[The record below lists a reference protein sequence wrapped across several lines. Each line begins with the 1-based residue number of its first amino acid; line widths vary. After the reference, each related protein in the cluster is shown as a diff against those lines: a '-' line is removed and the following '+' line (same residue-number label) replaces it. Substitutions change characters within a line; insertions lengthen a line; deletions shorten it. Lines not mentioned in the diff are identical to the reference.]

1 MRLRELPGA
10 FRRVL
15 AQRVRKWADSALDEE
30 RPEEHRQAPSSA
42 GTSLGAGQPH
52 DAPPAHWI
60 ERVRRGAPQLLVQ
73 RRGPTPEVAR
83 KELRTN
89 VPGDQDRK
97 ARTLVARLS
106 TSASQEGS
114 FDSKARQEGPADQT
128 LERRVMTAA
137 GREPDPAMGHVRS
150 WKARFGERRIFGLMR
165 RSGLPARSEADPAGL
180 GGSPGRP
187 GGSRGISGSEASFQS
202 DSKVFATTRATA
214 PGMGSSQERPRSSSI
229 SPPTIEEK
237 ATSPRRRHATA
248 QVVTEFATISVTAD
262 RFSSPGTPSG
272 ETSHGSPRVELRG
285 PAALAADLD
294 REPVLWRDTL
304 ERRRASVPSSP
315 SSRLSIADGFSPQ
328 EDPERRW
335 PGLSERSDSQT
346 VDELVAVFRKREHL
360 RRLAQEQEGLP
371 WNA

>member
-15 AQRVRKWADSALDEE
+15 AQRVRKWADSALEEE
-30 RPEEHRQAPSSA
+30 RPEEHLQAPSSA
-42 GTSLGAGQPH
+42 ATSLGAGQPH

-60 ERVRRGAPQLLVQ
+60 ERVRRGAPQLLIQ

-89 VPGDQDRK
+89 VPGDQSRK
-97 ARTLVARLS
+97 VKTLVARLS
-106 TSASQEGS
+106 ASASSEGS
-114 FDSKARQEGPADQT
+114 VDSKARQEGPADQT
-128 LERRVMTAA
+128 IERRVMTAA

-165 RSGLPARSEADPAGL
+165 RGGLPARSEGDPVRL

-187 GGSRGISGSEASFQS
+187 GGSRGISGSEAAFEG
-202 DSKVFATTRATA
+202 DSKVFATMRATDS
-214 PGMGSSQERPRSSSI
+214 GMGSSQERPRSSSI

-237 ATSPRRRHATA
+237 ATSPRPRPVTA
-248 QVVTEFATISVTAD
+248 QAVTEFAAISVKAD
-262 RFSSPGTPSG
+262 GFSSPGTSLG
-272 ETSHGSPRVELRG
+272 ETSHGGPRVELRG
-285 PAALAADLD
+285 PVALAADLD
-294 REPVLWRDTL
+294 RAPVLWRDTL
-304 ERRRASVPSSP
+304 ESRRASIPSSP
-315 SSRLSIADGFSPQ
+315 PSRLSIADGFSPH

-335 PGLSERSDSQT
+335 PGLSERSESKN
-346 VDELVAVFRKREHL
+346 VDELAAVLRKRDHL